1 MGYDINH
8 ILTFYAEISDTN
20 RRNGEL
26 KDYLAAGTSKE
37 DFSRRLKTALGVS
50 HTANT
55 PTTEST
61 PAVSVAPAQGRVYP
75 LPVAPSRSAQ
85 PPRDPSPVDP
95 PPPSVL
101 QSMPERNARLE
112 AQRKEAEAQEKA
124 KKALDAKA
132 RKEKAESSNKP
143 GTAASAD
150 MKYAQ
155 MQKKRQA
162 DARAERARI
171 LKLVEDDKAER
182 KEREANRKAEAKA
195 LADSAAPQWAPQ
207 TDVKPL
213 PSKYAVE
220 CAIQVRLF
228 DGSTIRS
235 RFSSQGNLIKD
246 VRPWIDS
253 KQEGD
258 TPYIFKQVLTPLP
271 NKNIE
276 TSEEE
281 RTLASLGLS
290 PSATLILVPVQDFT
304 NAYASSGGLVS
315 RGVSTGYGIVSSG
328 FGMVTGVLSSFLGGT
343 PQAPNQETQEPT
355 PAATPRSNLPSVKMR
370 TMHDGKDERKD
381 DQQFY
386 NGNAVSIRHLFNF
399 QSLTR

>member
-1 MGYDINH
+1 M
-8 ILTFYAEISDTN
+8 
-20 RRNGEL
+20 
-26 KDYLAAGTSKE
+26 
-37 DFSRRLKTALGVS
+37 KTALGAS
-50 HTANT
+50 RAASTSNA
-55 PTTEST
+55 EAT
-61 PAVSVAPAQGRVYP
+61 PAVSTTPAQGRVYP
-75 LPVAPSRSAQ
+75 IPVAAPSRSSE
-85 PPRDPSPVDP
+85 PPRDESPIEP

-112 AQRKEAEAQEKA
+112 ARRKEAEAKEKA
-124 KKALDAKA
+124 KQTSEAKM
-132 RKEKAESSNKP
+132 RKDKAESSNKP
-143 GTAASAD
+143 GTIASAD

-213 PSKYAVE
+213 PSKYAIE

-235 RFSSQGNLIKD
+235 RFPSQGSLIKD

-258 TPYIFKQVLTPLP
+258 TPYIFKQVLTPFP

-276 TSEEE
+276 TSEED

-290 PSATLILVPVQDFT
+290 PNATLILVPVQDFT
-304 NAYASSGGLVS
+304 NAYAGSGGLVS

-328 FGMVTGVLSSFLGGT
+328 LGMVTGVFSSFLGGGA
-343 PQAPNQETQEPT
+343 QAPSQEAQEPT
-355 PAATPRSNLPSVKMR
+355 PAAATRSHVPSVKMR
-370 TMHDGKDERKD
+370 TMHDGKDEKKD

-386 NGNAVSIRHLFNF
+386 NGNAVSLNHTFKFKL
-399 QSLTR
+399 LTR